1 MAGDEDPPTFTS
13 DEAAI
18 AHYRSRCTALQAQ
31 LAAAEQDILEFTESS
46 KELQAE
52 LEGELE
58 RMDKAEKGMRREL
71 EDARN
76 EKEEWKGK
84 YTTALKDHTTT
95 ITHMQRE
102 LETLR
107 ATEKEL
113 RTRVRDMELDNDD
126 LEKSEREKDSSL
138 QSLETRY
145 NKALE
150 RIALLEEEL
159 VAKAQLEE
167 EVQRLKDEVRDV
179 NEELLVS
186 RSQVEAAE
194 KAATAAAAAT
204 VPTLATRPTSSSPS
218 PPEVP
223 APRPAATAADAV
235 TDAGST
241 LQRRTPSPESSPPSP
256 SSSPQQPFVDPT
268 PLPARIRRTSL
279 IPSPPTS
286 ISPSKVSRSLTMRAE
301 PFPSPP
307 PPTGQTP
314 FRAPLG
320 RSTRTAH
327 LQTYGL
333 GRSPSSPALMASP
346 SNRPHRGGGTQG
358 GGDLPRTD
366 TATMIRDMQQMTS
379 RVRMLTQRLDQR
391 RSSVMRGSA
400 IPRFGSPATTTAT
413 GSGTGDESPTSRGSG
428 SDYPPPPPRTMSR
441 SSTLRTSGL
450 NGNGTMGPPLA
461 LGSSRP
467 PVRPPSRLG
476 ERDSTRP
483 PSRSAVLRA
492 SIASSMAAK
501 ERESSTSTSAAATGT
516 SASSSRPSSRLSIAS
531 STATTSSLPM
541 TTRPLT
547 PSNIGGPRSATPTNG
562 YYPPATTSRAGS
574 TAHPHPPRP
583 SSSLGRSSLSKSVA
597 AAAAG
602 STHASYGH
610 ARHASTALAASS
622 MSTTLRSGR
631 ATPHQDESAAHDE
644 DDRRRQLRSTMRRT
658 SMGGTGG
665 GANRR
670 TSGIGLGL
678 ASSGNS
684 SSAPL
689 SKSLGG
695 GGGGRRASL
704 AASYGANG
712 GREGLHGG
720 DHHHHHHRR
729 TATRDEVPPVPPL
742 PGASR

>member
-18 AHYRSRCTALQAQ
+18 AHYRSRCSALQAQ

-71 EDARN
+71 DDARN

-179 NEELLVS
+179 NEELLVT
-186 RSQVEAAE
+186 RSQAEAAE
-194 KAATAAAAAT
+194 KAATAAAAAAAT
-204 VPTLATRPTSSSPS
+204 APTLATRTTSPLPAKA
-218 PPEVP
+218 PPLPPPIES
-223 APRPAATAADAV
+223 ADAN
-235 TDAGST
+235 ST

-256 SSSPQQPFVDPT
+256 SSSSQQPLIDPT

-286 ISPSKVSRSLTMRAE
+286 ISPSKVSRPVTMRAE

-346 SNRPHRGGGTQG
+346 SNRPHRGGGTRG

-400 IPRFGSPATTTAT
+400 IPS
-413 GSGTGDESPTSRGSG
+413 SNGDFCFFVETVESIV
-428 SDYPPPPPRTMSR
+428 DCI
-441 SSTLRTSGL
+441 L
-450 NGNGTMGPPLA
+450 NGDDFFAPDDDQTAHAVEHWRTEIGDADEWVL
-461 LGSSRP
+461 
-467 PVRPPSRLG
+467 PSG
-476 ERDSTRP
+476 YYEP
-483 PSRSAVLRA
+483 GWVHCP
-492 SIASSMAAK
+492 
-501 ERESSTSTSAAATGT
+501 
-516 SASSSRPSSRLSIAS
+516 SASTETELES
-531 STATTSSLPM
+531 
-541 TTRPLT
+541 
-547 PSNIGGPRSATPTNG
+547 
-562 YYPPATTSRAGS
+562 
-574 TAHPHPPRP
+574 
-583 SSSLGRSSLSKSVA
+583 
-597 AAAAG
+597 
-602 STHASYGH
+602 
-610 ARHASTALAASS
+610 
-622 MSTTLRSGR
+622 RSGR

-644 DDRRRQLRSTMRRT
+644 DDRRHQLRSTMRRT

-670 TSGIGLGL
+670 ASGIGLGL

-720 DHHHHHHRR
+720 DHQHHHHRR
-729 TATRDEVPPVPPL
+729 TATTRDEVPPVPPL
-742 PGASR
+742 PTTSR

>member
-1 MAGDEDPPTFTS
+1 MIEHRWYGPDDAPF
-13 DEAAI
+13 
-18 AHYRSRCTALQAQ
+18 SRT
-31 LAAAEQDILEFTESS
+31 
-46 KELQAE
+46 
-52 LEGELE
+52 
-58 RMDKAEKGMRREL
+58 
-71 EDARN
+71 
-76 EKEEWKGK
+76 
-84 YTTALKDHTTT
+84 
-95 ITHMQRE
+95 
-102 LETLR
+102 
-107 ATEKEL
+107 
-113 RTRVRDMELDNDD
+113 
-126 LEKSEREKDSSL
+126 
-138 QSLETRY
+138 
-145 NKALE
+145 
-150 RIALLEEEL
+150 
-159 VAKAQLEE
+159 
-167 EVQRLKDEVRDV
+167 DV

-194 KAATAAAAAT
+194 KALAAAMAAT
-204 VPTLATRPTSSSPS
+204 TAPTHTTRPTSPPSPS
-218 PPEVP
+218 TLEVP
-223 APRPAATAADAV
+223 APLPAETAADAV
-235 TDAGST
+235 ADAGST

-256 SSSPQQPFVDPT
+256 SSSPQQPFLDPT
-268 PLPARIRRTSL
+268 PLAARIRRTSL

-286 ISPSKVSRSLTMRAE
+286 ISPSKVSRPVTMRAE

-346 SNRPHRGGGTQG
+346 SNRPHRGGGTRG
-358 GGDLPRTD
+358 TADLPRTD

-400 IPRFGSPATTTAT
+400 IPRFGSPATATAAT
-413 GSGTGDESPTSRGSG
+413 AMGSGTGGDESPTSRGSM
-428 SDYPPPPPRTMSR
+428 SDFPPPRTMSR
-441 SSTLRTSGL
+441 TSTLRSVGL
-450 NGNGTMGPPLA
+450 NGTMAPPLPPA
-461 LGSSRP
+461 LASSRP
-467 PVRPPSRLG
+467 PQPPPAHRPPSRLG

-492 SIASSMAAK
+492 SIASSMAAAQA
-501 ERESSTSTSAAATGT
+501 RAPATTTASSA
-516 SASSSRPSSRLSIAS
+516 SASSSRASSRLSIAS
-531 STATTSSLPM
+531 STATTSSLPI

-583 SSSLGRSSLSKSVA
+583 SSSLGRAGLSKSVA

-631 ATPHQDESAAHDE
+631 ATPHQDEPASHDE

-658 SMGGTGG
+658 SMGGTS

-670 TSGIGLGL
+670 ASGIGIGLGL

-695 GGGGRRASL
+695 CGGGRRASL
-704 AASYGANG
+704 AASYGAGGGGG
-712 GREGLHGG
+712 GREGPHG
-720 DHHHHHHRR
+720 DHQHHHHHHRR

-742 PGASR
+742 PTASR